1 MLPVL
6 LACGSMHGVEVAL
19 GEGLRLKGGILGP
32 LNFCWGGIGM
42 AVVHVWGPVQ
52 ASCLKGCVCLPP
64 GRLSFIHR
72 ADKQELSNL
81 CPTPIS

>member
-6 LACGSMHGVEVAL
+6 LTCGSMHRVEGAL
-19 GEGLRLKGGILGP
+19 GEGPRLKGGILCS

-42 AVVHVWGPVQ
+42 AVVHVWSPVQ
-52 ASCLKGCVCLPP
+52 ASCLKGCVCLAPR
-64 GRLSFIHR
+64 RLSFIHR

-81 CPTPIS
+81 CPTPLS